1 MTQTKAPA
9 YVHSEAQLETL
20 FRMRV
25 RQVLGGMVV
34 KMMPTV
40 AGVPDR
46 LVLLPTPPRAMA
58 RIELVEL
65 KTVTGKRSPI
75 QVEWHKRAAS
85 IGIHVTTLHGLAE
98 IDAWV
103 RDRASQYDR
112 LLELL

>member
-1 MTQTKAPA
+1 MTTKAPA
-9 YVHSEAQLETL
+9 YVHNEAQLETL

-46 LVLLPTPPRAMA
+46 LVLLPAQPGWMPRL
-58 RIELVEL
+58 ELVEL
-65 KTVTGKRSPI
+65 KTVKGKLSPI
-75 QVEWHKRAAS
+75 QVEWHKRAATL
-85 IGIHVTTLHGLAE
+85 GVRVTVLHGLPE

-103 RDRASQYDR
+103 RDRAQQYDH
-112 LLELL
+112 LMELL

>member
-1 MTQTKAPA
+1 MTYA
-9 YVHSEAQLETL
+9 HNERQLETL

-46 LVLLPTPPRAMA
+46 LVLLPANPGWLPRL
-58 RIELVEL
+58 ELVEL
-65 KTVTGKRSPI
+65 KTNTGRLSPI

-85 IGIHVTTLHGLAE
+85 LGVPVTVLHGLGE
-98 IDAWV
+98 IDVWV
-103 RDRASQYDR
+103 HDRARQYDH
-112 LLELL
+112 LMEVL